1 MILALSVFVLVA
13 CGSEEDGNEAII
25 DEAEAFIEHL
35 ENGDFEAASGYFSDE
50 MKEQLSAEELEQVY
64 GELNEMLGE
73 LVSYEYSDMQVP
85 EEGVQS
91 LIFAAEFETTS
102 ASLIVTFDD
111 HQEIIGFFVQ

>member
-1 MILALSVFVLVA
+1 MKKWMILALSVFVLVA

-64 GELNEMLGE
+64 GELNEMC
-73 LVSYEYSDMQVP
+73 YMP
-85 EEGVQS
+85 ENEKKARAKAESRGCGLKKREEARAKAESRGYGGVGY
-91 LIFAAEFETTS
+91 TW
-102 ASLIVTFDD
+102 
-111 HQEIIGFFVQ
+111 